1 MNAVAGGGAFV
12 VVPTLIFSGV
22 SPIIANA
29 TSNTALW
36 FGVLGGARGFRR
48 EIFAH
53 RRLLPRL
60 LVVSICGAIIGALLL
75 LLTPPIF
82 FQRLLPWLLLFAVL
96 LFSFSGRLTKRAFE
110 HPHQAHWQ
118 LLAQFLVAIY
128 GGYFG
133 GGQGILMLA
142 ILAFSGLPSL
152 SAANGIKNLLSV
164 AINGVAIIP
173 FAIAHIIDWPLALMM
188 AISAPIGGYL
198 GAKAFRH
205 VPTPIARGIIIA
217 IGASMTIALFLRA

>member
-48 EIFAH
+48 EIADH
-53 RRLLPRL
+53 RELLPRL
-60 LVVSICGAIIGALLL
+60 IVVSVSGAIVGALLL
-75 LLTPPIF
+75 LITTPTF
-82 FQRLLPWLLLFAVL
+82 FRHLLPWLLLFAVI
-96 LFSFSGRLTKRAFE
+96 LFAFSGRLVGRAFS
-110 HPHQAHWQ
+110 HPHQARWQ
-118 LLAQFLVAIY
+118 LFAQFFVAMY

-152 SAANGIKNLLSV
+152 SAANGIKNMLSV

-188 AISAPIGGYL
+188 AISAPVGGYL
-198 GAKAFRH
+198 GAKVFRH
-205 VPTPIARGIIIA
+205 VPTPVARTAIIV
-217 IGASMTIALFLRA
+217 IGSVMTVALFLRS